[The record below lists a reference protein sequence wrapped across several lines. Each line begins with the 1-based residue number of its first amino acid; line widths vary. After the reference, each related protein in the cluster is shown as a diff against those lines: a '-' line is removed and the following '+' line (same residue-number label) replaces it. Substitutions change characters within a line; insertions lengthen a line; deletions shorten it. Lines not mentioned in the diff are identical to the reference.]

1 MALLGVQLVIT
12 LVIVS
17 LIQKINPHF
26 SFARWVL
33 CSTGLIRYLYP
44 TNAELKSLAN
54 IPKEKPRKGK
64 HMENGKSHETF
75 HVPRNLDITLEN
87 AQVSKLDIV
96 HLKYFSDFQ
105 WLLDFAIYASI
116 TYALTE
122 IYYYFYSIEGEINL
136 SMLWCV
142 LVIGFS
148 FKTLIVLWVQ
158 YFKGDENVG
167 ERSTCI
173 VMGFVYLLIAMAVL
187 IVDDKILEIGLDKA
201 YTSFNQSATKFLGE
215 QGLSSTG
222 PASKIVLKFFLA
234 VWCGLLGSLLT
245 FPGLRMAQMHK
256 DALRYYKD
264 RYILLLLANIS
275 FASPLLL
282 VCLWIKPI
290 SRDYLTVRVFTGTSG
305 PLMTSDAF
313 DSMRL
318 IAIIVVVL
326 LKLSFMPMYFQSYLN
341 LAEQRLEKQKKES
354 GRITNVDLQK
364 KIAAVFYY
372 LCVVT
377 IQFVAPLLMCLF
389 FSFMYKTLG
398 GYSWNGFSNVS
409 NECSIDESHSAVID
423 DKITESSEKTITQTA
438 EEFHLALGSLKQI
451 FTTEV
456 FRGLFGLATWW
467 TCFTIFATNALGM
480 FCQSYLT
487 AA

>member
-1 MALLGVQLVIT
+1 MALLGIQLVIT
-12 LVIVS
+12 LVVVS
-17 LIQKINPHF
+17 VIQKINPHF
-26 SFARWVL
+26 SLAKWIL

-44 TNAELKSLAN
+44 TNDELKSLAN

-64 HMENGKSHETF
+64 HMQNGKSHETF
-75 HVPRNLDITLEN
+75 HVPRNLDITLEK
-87 AQVSKLDIV
+87 AQVTNLDII
-96 HLKYFSDFQ
+96 HLKYYSDFQ
-105 WLLDFAIYASI
+105 WLLDFSIYATI
-116 TYALTE
+116 TYVLTE
-122 IYYYFYSIEGEINL
+122 VYYYLYSIEGEINL
-136 SMLWCV
+136 SMLWCI
-142 LVIGFS
+142 LVIGFT
-148 FKTLIVLWVQ
+148 FKMLIVLWVQ
-158 YFKGDENVG
+158 YFKSSENTG

-173 VMGFVYLLIAMAVL
+173 VMGIVYLLIALAVQIIDEK
-187 IVDDKILEIGLDKA
+187 IVEIGLNKA

-215 QGLSSTG
+215 HGLSSTG
-222 PASKIVLKFFLA
+222 PASGIVLKFSLA

-245 FPGLRMAQMHK
+245 FPGLRMAQMHS
-256 DALRYYKD
+256 DALIYHKQRK
-264 RYILLLLANIS
+264 ILSLLANIS

-290 SRDYLTVRVFTGTSG
+290 SRDYLTVRVFTGASG
-305 PLMTSDAF
+305 PLMTPDAF
-313 DSMRL
+313 ESMRL

-326 LKLSFMPMYFQSYLN
+326 LKLLLMPMYLQSYLN
-341 LAEQRLEKQKKES
+341 LAEQRLEKLKKES

-372 LCVVT
+372 LCVVS
-377 IQFVAPLLMCLF
+377 IQFIAPLLLCLF

-398 GYSWNGFSNVS
+398 SYSWNGFGSALD
-409 NECSIDESHSAVID
+409 ECSVDESHPV
-423 DKITESSEKTITQTA
+423 TSSDNVDNTEKTITQTA

>member
-1 MALLGVQLVIT
+1 MALLGIQLVIT
-12 LVIVS
+12 LVVVS
-17 LIQKINPHF
+17 VIQKINPHF
-26 SFARWVL
+26 SLAKWIL

-44 TNAELKSLAN
+44 TNDELKTLAN

-64 HMENGKSHETF
+64 HLQNGNSHQTF

-87 AQVSKLDIV
+87 AQVTNLDII
-96 HLKYFSDFQ
+96 HLKYYSDFQ
-105 WLLDFAIYASI
+105 WLLDFSIYATI
-116 TYALTE
+116 TYVLTE
-122 IYYYFYSIEGEINL
+122 VYYYLYSIEGEINL
-136 SMLWCV
+136 SMLWCI

-148 FKTLIVLWVQ
+148 LYPFYSIIFFRHYNQRKILIVLWVQ
-158 YFKGDENVG
+158 YFKSNENTG

-173 VMGFVYLLIAMAVL
+173 VMGIVYLLIALAVQ
-187 IVDDKILEIGLDKA
+187 IIDEKIIEIGLNKA

-215 QGLSSTG
+215 HGLSSTG
-222 PASKIVLKFFLA
+222 PASGIVLKFSLA

-245 FPGLRMAQMHK
+245 FPGLRMAQMHS
-256 DALRYYKD
+256 DALIYHKQRKM
-264 RYILLLLANIS
+264 LSLLANIS

-290 SRDYLTVRVFTGTSG
+290 SRDYLTVRVFTGASG
-305 PLMTSDAF
+305 PL
-313 DSMRL
+313 
-318 IAIIVVVL
+318 
-326 LKLSFMPMYFQSYLN
+326 
-341 LAEQRLEKQKKES
+341 LEKLKKES

-372 LCVVT
+372 LCVVS
-377 IQFVAPLLMCLF
+377 IQFIAPLLLCLF

-398 GYSWNGFSNVS
+398 GYSWNGFGSALE
-409 NECSIDESHSAVID
+409 ECSVDESHPV
-423 DKITESSEKTITQTA
+423 TSSDNVDNIEKTITQTA